1 MVMKNF
7 LLLLSVLFVVS
18 CSIDVEKYVLTTS
31 ANPEIGGTVSPTT
44 KQYSDGDTAKLIAL
58 PAAEYELKDW
68 SGDASGTLDTIS
80 VVMNSDKTVVANFV
94 KKKYALTV
102 NIEGEGT
109 VTEKVIKAGAA
120 TDYNSGTIVEL
131 TAVSKEGWEFK
142 QWTGDL
148 ISSSIIK
155 EITIDKP
162 KTVTAVFEAL
172 PPFYLDANGVTIKA
186 YDWVTAG
193 TTGELGGVTYTA
205 VDKAML
211 VEMLKNE
218 EDVSKVVTTL
228 ISDMSDLFNDVPC
241 SQSATD
247 ERDKA
252 GILAYASIVVFDI
265 DISSWDISNV
275 TTMKNMFVSLSSNCN
290 DSAGDNGP
298 VFLTFNQD
306 IGNWNVSKVTDM
318 NGVFLRN
325 YKFNQDIGNWN
336 VSKVTDMSNM
346 FFSAF
351 AFNQNINTDGVSWN
365 VSNVTNMSNMF
376 QFASA
381 FNQNISA
388 WNTAAVTNMSGLF
401 RSTTAFN
408 GNISSWNTAAV
419 TDMHSMFYNASAF
432 NQDIGNWNVSNVT
445 DMHAMFL
452 NASAFNK
459 DIGNWNV
466 SNVTEMHEMFYSR
479 TPSFNQYIG
488 KWDVSK
494 VTNMSGMF
502 RFSSYNQDIG
512 NWDVSNVTNMTQM
525 FANTVEFN
533 QDISGWNVS
542 NVINMQGM
550 FRSAAV
556 FNQDIGNWNV
566 SNVTDFGAMFFEALK
581 FNQDLSRWCVA
592 KFSVS
597 STGFAFANWSGII
610 IDPSNLPVWNTCP
623 GSTTTWTTY
632 TKTFTKSGGSD
643 PNTRKDFLIGGIGNL
658 YNNTKSVA
666 ITRDNEGG
674 QIYNISKESSA
685 DKTNSPVGTTWAVGT
700 IDQRESLT
708 YKKFRAAVGKPK
720 DVVGKNLVM
729 YLEDHDVYLSVKFT
743 SWTEGKNGGFV
754 YERSAN

>member
-1 MVMKNF
+1 MKKF
-7 LLLLSVLFVVS
+7 FLLLSVFFLFS
-18 CSIDVEKYVLTTS
+18 CSQETIKYTLTTS
-31 ANPEIGGTVSPTT
+31 VNPADAGTVNPETR
-44 KQYSDGDTAKLIAL
+44 QYNEGDTANLIAS
-58 PAAEYELKDW
+58 PAAEYIFDKW
-68 SGDASGTLDTIS
+68 TGASGTEETTI
-80 VVMNSDKTVVANFV
+80 VMNSDKTVVANFV
-94 KKKYALTV
+94 KKKYALTTAV
-102 NIEGEGT
+102 EGEGT
-109 VTEKVIKAGAA
+109 ITEKIIKAGAA
-120 TDYNSGTIVEL
+120 TDYNSGTVIEL
-131 TAVSKEGWEFK
+131 TATPSAGWKFK
-142 QWTGDL
+142 QWNGDL
-148 ISSSIIK
+148 TGTENPK

-162 KTVTAVFEAL
+162 KTVTAVFETL
-172 PPFYLDANGVTIKA
+172 IPFYLDENGVTIKA

-193 TTGELGGVTYTA
+193 TKGELGGVTYTA

-228 ISDMSDLFNDVPC
+228 ITDMSDLFNDVPC

-247 ERDKA
+247 DVEKV
-252 GILAYASIVVFDI
+252 GVFGYASIAVFDI
-265 DISSWDISNV
+265 DISSWDVSNV

-290 DSAGDNGP
+290 DAAGDNGP

-318 NGVFLRN
+318 NGVFSRN
-325 YKFNQDIGNWN
+325 HKFNQDIGNWN
-336 VSKVTDMSNM
+336 VSMVTDMSNM
-346 FFSAF
+346 FNSAF
-351 AFNQNINTDGVSWN
+351 AFNQDISGWDVSKVTEMTTLFSGATLFNQDINKWDVSKVTD
-365 VSNVTNMSNMF
+365 MSSMF
-376 QFASA
+376 NYATA
-381 FNQNISA
+381 FNQDI
-388 WNTAAVTNMSGLF
+388 
-401 RSTTAFN
+401 
-408 GNISSWNTAAV
+408 GNWNTAAV
-419 TDMHSMFYNASAF
+419 TDMHSMFKGTTAFNQDIGNWNTAAVTDMHSMFLNAAAF

-445 DMHAMFL
+445 DMH
-452 NASAFNK
+452 
-459 DIGNWNV
+459 
-466 SNVTEMHEMFYSR
+466 EMFYSR

-488 KWDVSK
+488 NWDVSK

-512 NWDVSNVTNMTQM
+512 NWNVSNVTNMSNM
-525 FANTVEFN
+525 FKSTLEFN
-533 QDISGWNVS
+533 QDISDWDVS
-542 NVINMQGM
+542 NVIYMQGM
-550 FRSAAV
+550 FSYAAV

-566 SNVTDFGAMFFEALK
+566 SNVTDFGSMFFEALK

-592 KFSVS
+592 KFSVFN
-597 STGFAFANWSGII
+597 TGFAFANWSGII

-623 GSTTTWTTY
+623 GSTTTWTSY

-666 ITRDNEGG
+666 ITRGNDGG

-685 DKTNSPVGTTWAVGT
+685 DKTNSPLGTTWAVGT

-708 YKKFRAAVGKPK
+708 FKKFRAAVGKPK
-720 DVVGKNLVM
+720 DVVGKDLVM